1 MVKKVLLLSREFVDG
16 ESTSEYS
23 RSLADFLSE
32 NGIEVHIV
40 CFGNPDSEE
49 STGRI
54 HVHRVP
60 LLIHGDNL
68 FNWSMLMNNELK
80 RRAREI
86 FEGEGFD
93 VIHGNDWV
101 TSTAAISIAKLTEKP
116 LIVTIH
122 STEKERGFGM
132 PHSGMISDLEW
143 WLTYEAGCVL
153 SNNER
158 TCWSLKSDLQL
169 PEEKVRLID
178 PMKEGWQK
186 EVLAI
191 YQSLERTE

>member
-1 MVKKVLLLSREFVDG
+1 MIKKVLLLSREFVDG

-23 RSLADFLSE
+23 RSLANFLSE

-40 CFGNPDSEE
+40 CFGNPVSEE

-54 HVHRVP
+54 HVHKVP

-80 RRAREI
+80 RRSREI
-86 FEGEGFD
+86 FDGIGFD
-93 VIHGNDWV
+93 IIHGNDWI
-101 TSTAAISIAKLTEKP
+101 TSTAAISLAKLTEKP

-122 STEKERGFGM
+122 STEKERGFGT

-153 SNNER
+153 AN
-158 TCWSLKSDLQL
+158 
-169 PEEKVRLID
+169 
-178 PMKEGWQK
+178 
-186 EVLAI
+186 
-191 YQSLERTE
+191 